1 LKSVGV
7 ATVDAVVTY
16 LPMLMELA
24 IAMLACARIT
34 AVHSV
39 LFSRFGLLIV
49 PENILYTCSHCMAL
63 IYFRLP
69 FRSIYSA
76 EALAERIIGCKPKV
90 LITCNAV
97 KKRSERSF
105 LRIQW

>member
-7 ATVDAVVTY
+7 ATGDAVVTY

-24 IAMLACARIT
+24 IAMLSCACIT

-49 PENILYTCSHCMAL
+49 PENIVYTCSHCMAL
-63 IYFRLP
+63 NYVRLP
-69 FRSIYSA
+69 FWSIYSTK
-76 EALAERIIGCKPKV
+76 ALAERIIDCKPKV
-90 LITCNAV
+90 VITCNAV
-97 KKRSERSF
+97 KKGSETDPS
-105 LRIQW
+105 